1 MEQESYR
8 EFCASFWT
16 YVRSE
21 DGVDTRESRTQEVLK
36 LRIEQVFLMEPHD
49 LAAMLSCCVT
59 ARGRYVEFADQFADS
74 EPAQIIAA
82 LRKRH
87 QLPLI
92 PKPDHSVQSLL
103 AAMLESEEG
112 LSYYHEIAMCL
123 SRACD
128 YHAMRPHLCGAK
140 ESVKPMPSFEEFERD
155 SEEASVDQEEN
166 GDGYSPEQSE
176 GEADDE

>member
-1 MEQESYR
+1 MGVCRARKENEEVMEQESYR

-74 EPAQIIAA
+74 EPAQIIAGLWGMPKFFA
-82 LRKRH
+82 GRAYCRAKR
-87 QLPLI
+87 I
-92 PKPDHSVQSLL
+92 KYSV
-103 AAMLESEEG
+103 
-112 LSYYHEIAMCL
+112 I
-123 SRACD
+123 R
-128 YHAMRPHLCGAK
+128 R
-140 ESVKPMPSFEEFERD
+140 
-155 SEEASVDQEEN
+155 
-166 GDGYSPEQSE
+166 
-176 GEADDE
+176 